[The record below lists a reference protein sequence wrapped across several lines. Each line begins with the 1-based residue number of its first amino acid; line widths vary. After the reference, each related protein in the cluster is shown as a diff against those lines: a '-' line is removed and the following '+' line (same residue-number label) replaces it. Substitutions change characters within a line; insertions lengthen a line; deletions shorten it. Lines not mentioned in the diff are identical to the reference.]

1 MLTGVLMA
9 LLASLGWA
17 ISSVIIKFLTDKI
30 DTITINTIRLWVGVS
45 VLLLILAASD
55 ELGSL
60 YALSTESIL
69 YIISSGVLAM
79 AIGDTIYI
87 KSLSLLDASI
97 AFPIAQCAFVLLTT
111 IGAIMLLGESYSL
124 LTFTGGG
131 LILWGIYLITVG
143 SSKTTGDSQRL
154 IVNRKGV
161 PVAIVAAAA
170 WAVATLALK
179 TGSVGGNAIAVSV
192 IRTVSSA
199 LVLTLV
205 ALPRLLRPTPQTNQ
219 FSTRNILLVVAA
231 GLSTYGLASV
241 SYVLALQMIGAGK
254 TAILITSS
262 PLLALPFAIFFL
274 KEKPT
279 RKTLL
284 GMMISTVGVVLVVI

>member
-17 ISSVIIKFLTDKI
+17 ISSVIIKSLTDKI

-161 PVAIVAAAA
+161 PVAIVAAA
-170 WAVATLALK
+170 TLALK